1 MRRCPGCMRP
11 TEEAVCPV
19 CGWTREQGNEP
30 HQLRPGTVL
39 RGQYVIGKALG
50 HSTPATTGR
59 IYTHLSDQYHSVT
72 LGKVA
77 DALK

>member
-1 MRRCPGCMRP
+1 M
-11 TEEAVCPV
+11 ASA
-19 CGWTREQGNEP
+19 QGAP
-30 HQLRPGTVL
+30 LFD
-39 RGQYVIGKALG
+39 IGKALG